1 MFAFIIYVITWSKV
15 TLDRLFTLNV
25 LWADFGIS
33 VEQMWLVFH
42 NNWSLLGYLYVFFN
56 NGFTFVLSPLI
67 IPQNFQLL
75 LVIQTVA
82 IGSAALPI
90 YGISRHLT
98 SSKKLSLF
106 VAILY
111 LFYFPISGLNWYDF
125 HNEAFFPV
133 LFLLGY
139 YLYIKDRKL
148 TSLIP
153 FFLSA
158 TVRFPYAGFLLLFAI
173 ILLFE
178 ELIRNFRKGEGLR
191 IKGFSY
197 IGTLFFISL
206 FLLIGSYLL
215 NGNLSYVGAVV
226 HYKNSA
232 EKPLLTGLETFLFV
246 FLPLGLIPFLS
257 KKWALT
263 YTPYFVIT
271 VFIGGYGFVLPTAFH
286 YQYTAMIVPFVFLGF
301 IDYIAS
307 ISNSKNSWIKNR
319 ARFVKKNIRFYKK
332 LIVFSVAALTI
343 TTGLLFEPYSPINKY
358 NFDNFNNFGNYETG
372 NASNYA
378 YLIDVLAFIP
388 RNNSSVLI
396 QDNLPEVY
404 PRPESVVTFPNSIE
418 MLVAGDTSNLQ
429 FSKNLSLN
437 EFKKNSFEVITYSGI
452 PYKQKIYNIS
462 IYYALAFTNS
472 PWYYAG
478 PPSMQF
484 FVQEMMES
492 GKYGIVA
499 NFHGFI
505 LLEWNYKGPVLLKN

>member
-42 NNWSLLGYLYVFFN
+42 NNWNLLGFLYVFFN

-67 IPQNFQLL
+67 IAQNFQLL
-75 LVIQTVA
+75 LVIQSIA
-82 IGSAALPI
+82 IGAASLPI

-106 VAILY
+106 VSILY

-148 TSLIP
+148 ISLIP

-158 TVRFPYAGFLLLFAI
+158 TVRFPYAGFLLLLAI

-178 ELIRNFRKGEGLR
+178 QLISNLRKKNGLR
-191 IKGFSY
+191 IKDLSY
-197 IGTLFFISL
+197 IGALLSISL

-215 NGNLSYVGAVV
+215 NGHFSYVGAVL
-226 HYKNSA
+226 HYTNSA
-232 EKPLLTGLETFLFV
+232 KNRILIGLETFLFV
-246 FLPLGLIPFLS
+246 FLPVGFTPFLS

-263 YTPYFVIT
+263 YTPYFIIT
-271 VFIGGYGFVLPTAFH
+271 VFIGGYGFVVPTAFH
-286 YQYTAMIVPFVFLGF
+286 YQYTAMVVPFVFLGF
-301 IDYIAS
+301 IDFLAS
-307 ISNSKNSWIKNR
+307 ISDRRNSWIKKR
-319 ARFVKKNIRFYKK
+319 IRFVKKNLTIYKK
-332 LIVFSVAALTI
+332 VIVVCVAALTI
-343 TTGLLFEPYSPINKY
+343 ATGLLFEPYSPLNKS
-358 NFDNFNNFGNYETG
+358 NFDNFNNFGNYAAG
-372 NASNYA
+372 NTSNYA

-404 PRPESVVTFPNSIE
+404 PRPESIVTFPNSIE
-418 MLVAGDTSNLQ
+418 MLVAGDISNLQ
-429 FSKNLSLN
+429 FSKNLSLS
-437 EFKKNSFEVITYSGI
+437 EFKKNSYEVITYSGI
-452 PYKQKIYNIS
+452 PYKQAIYNVS
-462 IYYALAFTNS
+462 IDYALAFTNS

-484 FVQEMMES
+484 FVQEMNAS
-492 GKYGIVA
+492 GKYGIVV

-505 LLEWNYKGPVLLKN
+505 LLEWDYKGPVLLKS